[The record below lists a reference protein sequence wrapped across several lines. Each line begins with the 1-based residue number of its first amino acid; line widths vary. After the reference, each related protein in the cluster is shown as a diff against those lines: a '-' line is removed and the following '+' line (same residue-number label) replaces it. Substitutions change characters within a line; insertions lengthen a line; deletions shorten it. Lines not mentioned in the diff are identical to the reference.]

1 MCRFKLLED
10 QNGHIFVEIKSVC
23 AVKIQRNNKEGIEE
37 RPSVYLNEFE
47 LLEVDYRRG
56 KSILFVW
63 IGNGRGISRRRSH
76 NTASFSKKNA
86 IKCYKSGPFCRR
98 IEGKGDGITWRSCSL
113 CLTDMFARFELHH
126 RWVRKRET
134 TLSFSLAHLGHFVLL
149 NKRFYEGDKQI
160 LKFDD
165 PKKVEALPQN
175 LKEISRSNDVAKS
188 QNGGQK
194 FPSSRTT
201 LEQQASIATNV
212 S

>member
-1 MCRFKLLED
+1 M
-10 QNGHIFVEIKSVC
+10 S
-23 AVKIQRNNKEGIEE
+23 
-37 RPSVYLNEFE
+37 
-47 LLEVDYRRG
+47 
-56 KSILFVW
+56 
-63 IGNGRGISRRRSH
+63 
-76 NTASFSKKNA
+76 SFSKKNA

-113 CLTDMFARFELHH
+113 CLTEMFARFVLHH
-126 RWVRKRET
+126 RVVSKRQT
-134 TLSFSLAHLGHFVLL
+134 RLSFSLAHLGHFVLV

-165 PKKVEALPQN
+165 PKKAEALPPN

-201 LEQQASIATNV
+201 LELQASVAKNV